1 MLELMEMVVMVVESV
16 FLEKMVKVEV
26 VDMLPLL
33 LDQEKE
39 IKELDLVVDLTVKH

>member
-1 MLELMEMVVMVVESV
+1 MLELMEMVEMVVESM

-33 LDQEKE
+33 LDQEKGV
-39 IKELDLVVDLTVKH
+39 KELDLVANLTVKH